1 LNGEAIS
8 LITKAMTM
16 AAGGDR
22 PPLLWMDVTTSWRN
36 RGGQANGTLRVEGS
50 YAASLTEIMGPDL
63 RFCRYS
69 RTRGQLAPAARPP
82 HDERPARRAHGPGA
96 ARPTTLLAD
105 LGRRAERALRQSW
118 RSNLASIYRRLDA
131 YTLTPPFPAAAPGD
145 VLLLAGETWAQHD
158 IALLGRLRRE
168 QGLRLAA
175 VCQDLIPVKF
185 PQFFPRDGFVE
196 RYRAYADFLVG
207 EVDLLI
213 AISNSTKADLVDHAR
228 ARGGVRGRL
237 KTVQLGADFDLA
249 KTAERPAALP
259 EPGPAGFV
267 LSVSTIQS
275 RKNFDLLYRLWHRF
289 AEQGLANLPRL
300 VIVGQ
305 PGFGSADL
313 LHQIAADPI
322 AAPVIAVL
330 HHVTDGELAWLYR
343 NCRWTLYPSFYE
355 GWGLPISESLAHG
368 KHCMASD
375 TSSLPEAGQGLI
387 WHGDPL
393 DFAAWAEA
401 VAALTHEP
409 GKLAALEAGI
419 RAGYRPVT
427 WRQSAE
433 CLRAMLGELLAA

>member
-1 LNGEAIS
+1 
-8 LITKAMTM
+8 
-16 AAGGDR
+16 
-22 PPLLWMDVTTSWRN
+22 MDVTTSWRN

-50 YAASLTEIMGPDL
+50 YAASLSEIMGPDL
-63 RFCRYS
+63 RFCRYN
-69 RTRGQLAPAARPP
+69 RNRGHFAPADRPP
-82 HDERPARRAHGPGA
+82 EPAGPRGRPRGPGSPQGA
-96 ARPTTLLAD
+96 TPMTDLA
-105 LGRRAERALRQSW
+105 RRAERAFRQTW
-118 RSNLASIYRRLDA
+118 RGALGRAYRRLDLQ
-131 YTLTPPFPAAAPGD
+131 TRTPPFPAAAPGD

-158 IALLGRLRRE
+158 FGLLARLRGD

-213 AISNSTKADLVDHAR
+213 AISNSTRADLVEHAR
-228 ARGGVRGRL
+228 GRGGVRGRL
-237 KTVQLGADFDLA
+237 ETVQLGADFDA
-249 KTAERPAALP
+249 ARNAERPAALT
-259 EPGPAGFV
+259 ELGPAGFV

-275 RKNFDLLYRLWHRF
+275 RKNFDLLYRLWRRF
-289 AEQGLANLPRL
+289 AEQEVANLPKL

-330 HHVTDGELAWLYR
+330 HHISDSELAWLYR

-355 GWGLPISESLAHG
+355 GWGLPISEGLAHG
-368 KHCMASD
+368 KYCLASE
-375 TSSLPEAGQGLI
+375 TSSLPEAGQGLVL
-387 WHGDPL
+387 HLDPL

-401 VAALTHEP
+401 VVELIREP
-409 GKLAALEAGI
+409 GKLAALEARI

-427 WRQSAE
+427 WRQSGERLAGL
-433 CLRAMLGELLAA
+433 LRELLAPRPAAA